1 MAVSTIPTAGIANDA
16 VDNTKLDLASNY
28 AFTGTVSG
36 TDLVKLSTVDASNSD
51 TINFDNTV
59 ITSSFVNYV
68 LKYSRVVPQTDQT
81 TLNFMLSTD
90 NGSSFLGNTKKGQ
103 DYNNLSSAA
112 SGPEQASG
120 SNNGTIVL
128 GYQDDGADGCA
139 GTILI
144 NGLTSTGYKY
154 ADFRHIFRHGGG
166 NDFYI
171 ISGGAVFEYNAAFNY
186 MRLASSSGAIESGKF
201 TLYGEKA

>member
-1 MAVSTIPTAGIANDA
+1 MALSKIESESIN
-16 VDNTKLDLASNY
+16 LADTF
-28 AFTGTVSG
+28 AFTGTVTG
-36 TDLVKLSTVDASNSD
+36 TDLVKLSTVDASDSA
-51 TINFDNTV
+51 TVNFDNSI

-68 LKYSRVVPQTDQT
+68 LKYSRVVPETDQT
-81 TLNFMLSTD
+81 TLNLMLSTD
-90 NGSSFLGNTKKGQ
+90 NGSNFLGNTKKGE
-103 DYNNLSSAA
+103 DYNNLSSSA
-112 SGPEQASG
+112 SGPQQASG

-154 ADFRHIFRHGGG
+154 ADYRHIYRHGGG
-166 NDFYI
+166 SDFYI
-171 ISGGAVFEYNAAFNY
+171 VSGGAVFEYNAAFNY

>member
-1 MAVSTIPTAGIANDA
+1 MALSTIKPASIDLS
-16 VDNTKLDLASNY
+16 DNF
-28 AFTGTVSG
+28 AFTGTVTG
-36 TDLVKLSTVDASNSD
+36 TDLVKLSTVDASDSA
-51 TINFDNTV
+51 TVNFDNSI

-68 LKYSRVVPQTDQT
+68 LKYSRVVPETDQT
-81 TLNFMLSTD
+81 TLNLMLSTD
-90 NGSSFLGNTKKGQ
+90 NGSNFLGNTKKGQ
-103 DYNNLSSAA
+103 DYNNLSSSS

-166 NDFYI
+166 SDFYI

>member
-1 MAVSTIPTAGIANDA
+1 MALSTIKPASIDLS
-16 VDNTKLDLASNY
+16 DNF
-28 AFTGTVSG
+28 AFTGTVTG
-36 TDLVKLSTVDASNSD
+36 TDLVKLSTVDASDSA
-51 TINFDNTV
+51 TVNFDNSI

-68 LKYSRVVPQTDQT
+68 LKYSRVVPETDQT
-81 TLNFMLSTD
+81 TLNLMLSTD
-90 NGSSFLGNTKKGQ
+90 NGSNFLGNTKKGQ
-103 DYNNLSSAA
+103 DYNNLSSSA

-166 NDFYI
+166 SDFYI

>member
-1 MAVSTIPTAGIANDA
+1 MSKTTVASTGI
-16 VDNTKLDLASNY
+16 DLSDTF
-28 AFTGTVSG
+28 AFTGTVTG
-36 TDLVKLSTVDASNSD
+36 TDLVKLATVDASDSA
-51 TINFDNTV
+51 TVNFDNSI

-68 LKYSRVVPQTDQT
+68 LKYSRVVPETDQT
-81 TLNFMLSTD
+81 TLNLMLSTD
-90 NGSSFLGNTKKGQ
+90 NGSNFLGNTKKGE
-103 DYNNLSSAA
+103 DYNKLSTSA
-112 SGPEQASG
+112 SGPQQASG

-154 ADFRHIFRHGGG
+154 ADYRHIYRHGGG
-166 NDFYI
+166 SDFYI
-171 ISGGAVFEYNAAFNY
+171 VSGGAVFEYNAAFNY

>member
-1 MAVSTIPTAGIANDA
+1 MALSTIKPASIDLS
-16 VDNTKLDLASNY
+16 DNF
-28 AFTGTVSG
+28 AFTGTVTG
-36 TDLVKLSTVDASNSD
+36 TDLVKLSTVDASDSA
-51 TINFDNTV
+51 TVNFDNSI
-59 ITSSFVNYV
+59 ITSSFVNYL
-68 LKYSRVVPQTDQT
+68 LKYSRVVPETDQT
-81 TLNFMLSTD
+81 TLNLMLSTD
-90 NGSSFLGNTKKGQ
+90 NGSNFLGNTKKGQ
-103 DYNNLSSAA
+103 DYNNLSSSA

-166 NDFYI
+166 SDFYI

>member
-1 MAVSTIPTAGIANDA
+1 MALSTIKPASIDLS
-16 VDNTKLDLASNY
+16 DNF
-28 AFTGTVSG
+28 AFTGTVTG
-36 TDLVKLSTVDASNSD
+36 TDLVKLSTVDASDSA
-51 TINFDNTV
+51 TVNFDNSI

-68 LKYSRVVPQTDQT
+68 LKYSRVVPETDQT
-81 TLNFMLSTD
+81 TLNLMLSTD
-90 NGSSFLGNTKKGQ
+90 NGSNFLGNTKKGQ
-103 DYNNLSSAA
+103 DYNNLSSSS

-186 MRLASSSGAIESGKF
+186 MRLQSSSGQIESGKF

>member
-1 MAVSTIPTAGIANDA
+1 MALSTINPASIDLS
-16 VDNTKLDLASNY
+16 DNF
-28 AFTGTVSG
+28 AFTGTVTG
-36 TDLVKLSTVDASNSD
+36 TDLVKLSTVDASDSA
-51 TINFDNTV
+51 TVNFDNSI

-68 LKYSRVVPQTDQT
+68 LKYSRVVPETDQT
-81 TLNFMLSTD
+81 TLNLMLSTD
-90 NGSSFLGNTKKGQ
+90 NGSNFLGNTKKGQ
-103 DYNNLSSAA
+103 DYNNLSSSA

-166 NDFYI
+166 SDFYI

>member
-1 MAVSTIPTAGIANDA
+1 MALSTIKPASIDLS
-16 VDNTKLDLASNY
+16 DNF
-28 AFTGTVSG
+28 AFTGTVTG
-36 TDLVKLSTVDASNSD
+36 TDLVKLATVDASDSA
-51 TINFDNTV
+51 TVNFDNSI

-68 LKYSRVVPQTDQT
+68 LKYSRVVPETDQT
-81 TLNFMLSTD
+81 TLNLMLSTD
-90 NGSSFLGNTKKGQ
+90 NGSNFLGNTKKGQ
-103 DYNNLSSAA
+103 DYNNLSSSA

-166 NDFYI
+166 SDFYI

>member
-1 MAVSTIPTAGIANDA
+1 MALSTIKPAS
-16 VDNTKLDLASNY
+16 VDLSATF
-28 AFTGTVSG
+28 AFTGTVTG
-36 TDLVKLSTVDASNSD
+36 TDLVKLATVDASDSA
-51 TINFDNTV
+51 TVNFDNSI

-68 LKYSRVVPQTDQT
+68 LKYSRVVPETDQT
-81 TLNFMLSTD
+81 TLNLMLSTD
-90 NGSSFLGNTKKGQ
+90 NGSNFLGNTKKGE
-103 DYNNLSSAA
+103 DYNNLSSSA
-112 SGPEQASG
+112 SGPQQASG
-120 SNNGTIVL
+120 SNNGTIVI

-154 ADFRHIFRHGGG
+154 ADYRHIYRHGGG
-166 NDFYI
+166 SDFYI
-171 ISGGAVFEYNAAFNY
+171 VSGGAVFEYNAAFNY

>member
-1 MAVSTIPTAGIANDA
+1 MSKTTVASSGI
-16 VDNTKLDLASNY
+16 DLSDSF
-28 AFTGTVSG
+28 AFTGTVTG
-36 TDLVKLSTVDASNSD
+36 TDLVKLATVDASDSA
-51 TINFDNTV
+51 TVNFDNSI

-68 LKYSRVVPQTDQT
+68 LKYSRVVPETDQT
-81 TLNFMLSTD
+81 TLNLMLSTD
-90 NGSSFLGNTKKGQ
+90 NGSNFLGNTKKGQ
-103 DYNNLSSAA
+103 DYNNLSSSA

-166 NDFYI
+166 SDFYI

-186 MRLASSSGAIESGKF
+186 MRLASSSGNIESGKF

>member
-1 MAVSTIPTAGIANDA
+1 MSKTTVASSGIDLS
-16 VDNTKLDLASNY
+16 DNF
-28 AFTGTVSG
+28 AFTGTVTG
-36 TDLVKLSTVDASNSD
+36 TDLVKLATVDASDSA
-51 TINFDNTV
+51 TVNFDNSI

-68 LKYSRVVPQTDQT
+68 LKYSRVVPETDQT
-81 TLNFMLSTD
+81 TLNLMLSTD
-90 NGSSFLGNTKKGQ
+90 NGSNFLGNTKKGE
-103 DYNNLSSAA
+103 DYNNLSSSA
-112 SGPEQASG
+112 SGPQQASG

-154 ADFRHIFRHGGG
+154 ADYRHIYRHGGG
-166 NDFYI
+166 SDFYI
-171 ISGGAVFEYNAAFNY
+171 VSGGAVFEYNAAFNY

>member
-1 MAVSTIPTAGIANDA
+1 VSKTTVASTGIDLS
-16 VDNTKLDLASNY
+16 DNF
-28 AFTGTVSG
+28 AFTGTVTG
-36 TDLVKLSTVDASNSD
+36 TDLVKLATVDASDSA
-51 TINFDNTV
+51 TVNFDNSI

-68 LKYSRVVPQTDQT
+68 LKYSRVVPETDQT
-81 TLNFMLSTD
+81 TLNLMLSTD
-90 NGSSFLGNTKKGQ
+90 NGSNFLGNTKKGE
-103 DYNNLSSAA
+103 DYNNLSSSA
-112 SGPEQASG
+112 SGPQQASG

-154 ADFRHIFRHGGG
+154 ADYRHIYRHGGG
-166 NDFYI
+166 SDFYI
-171 ISGGAVFEYNAAFNY
+171 VSGGAVFEYNAAFNY

>member
-1 MAVSTIPTAGIANDA
+1 VSKTTVASTGIDLSDA
-16 VDNTKLDLASNY
+16 F
-28 AFTGTVSG
+28 AFTGTVTG
-36 TDLVKLSTVDASNSD
+36 TDLVKLATVDASDSA
-51 TINFDNTV
+51 TVNFDNSI

-68 LKYSRVVPQTDQT
+68 LKYSRVVPETDQT
-81 TLNFMLSTD
+81 TLNLMLSTD
-90 NGSSFLGNTKKGQ
+90 NGSNFLGNTKKGE
-103 DYNNLSSAA
+103 DYNNLSSSA
-112 SGPEQASG
+112 SGPQQASG
-120 SNNGTIVL
+120 SNNGTIVI

-154 ADFRHIFRHGGG
+154 ADYRHIYRHGGG
-166 NDFYI
+166 SDFYI
-171 ISGGAVFEYNAAFNY
+171 VSGGAVFEYNAAFNY

>member
-1 MAVSTIPTAGIANDA
+1 VSKTTVASSGI
-16 VDNTKLDLASNY
+16 DLSDSF
-28 AFTGTVSG
+28 AFTGTVTG
-36 TDLVKLSTVDASNSD
+36 TDLVKLATVDASDSA
-51 TINFDNTV
+51 TVNFDNSI

-68 LKYSRVVPQTDQT
+68 LKYSRVVPETDQT
-81 TLNFMLSTD
+81 TLNLMLSTD
-90 NGSSFLGNTKKGQ
+90 NGSNFLGNTKKGQ
-103 DYNNLSSAA
+103 DYNNLSSSA

-166 NDFYI
+166 SDFYI

-186 MRLASSSGAIESGKF
+186 MRLASSSGNIESGKF

>member
-1 MAVSTIPTAGIANDA
+1 MALSTIKPASIDLS
-16 VDNTKLDLASNY
+16 DNF
-28 AFTGTVSG
+28 AFTGTVTG
-36 TDLVKLSTVDASNSD
+36 TDLVKLATVDASDSA
-51 TINFDNTV
+51 TVNFDNSI

-68 LKYSRVVPQTDQT
+68 LKYSRVVPETDQT
-81 TLNFMLSTD
+81 TLNLMLSTD
-90 NGSSFLGNTKKGQ
+90 NGSNFLGNTKKGQ
-103 DYNNLSSAA
+103 DYNNLSSSA

-128 GYQDDGADGCA
+128 GFQDDGADGCA

-166 NDFYI
+166 SDFYI

>member
-1 MAVSTIPTAGIANDA
+1 MSKTTVASSGI
-16 VDNTKLDLASNY
+16 DLSDSF
-28 AFTGTVSG
+28 AFTGTVTG
-36 TDLVKLSTVDASNSD
+36 TDLVKLATVDASDSA
-51 TINFDNTV
+51 TVNFDNSI

-68 LKYSRVVPQTDQT
+68 LKYSRVVPETDQT
-81 TLNFMLSTD
+81 TLNLMLSTD
-90 NGSSFLGNTKKGQ
+90 NGSNFLGNTKKGQ
-103 DYNNLSSAA
+103 DYNNLSSSS

>member
-1 MAVSTIPTAGIANDA
+1 MALSTIKPASIDLS
-16 VDNTKLDLASNY
+16 DNF
-28 AFTGTVSG
+28 AFTGTVTG
-36 TDLVKLSTVDASNSD
+36 TDLVKLSTVDASDSA
-51 TINFDNTV
+51 TVNFDNSI

-68 LKYSRVVPQTDQT
+68 LKYSRVVPETDQT
-81 TLNFMLSTD
+81 TLNLMLSTD
-90 NGSSFLGNTKKGQ
+90 NGSNFLGNTKKGE
-103 DYNNLSSAA
+103 DYNNLSSSA
-112 SGPEQASG
+112 SGPQQASG

-154 ADFRHIFRHGGG
+154 ADYRHIYRHGGG
-166 NDFYI
+166 SDFYI
-171 ISGGAVFEYNAAFNY
+171 VSGGAVFEYNAAFNY

>member
-1 MAVSTIPTAGIANDA
+1 MSKTTVASTGIDLSDA
-16 VDNTKLDLASNY
+16 F
-28 AFTGTVSG
+28 AFTGTVTG
-36 TDLVKLSTVDASNSD
+36 TDLVKLATVDASDSA
-51 TINFDNTV
+51 TVNFDNSI

-68 LKYSRVVPQTDQT
+68 LKYSRVVPETDQT
-81 TLNFMLSTD
+81 TLNLMLSTD
-90 NGSSFLGNTKKGQ
+90 NGSNFLGNTKKGE
-103 DYNNLSSAA
+103 DYNNLSSSA
-112 SGPEQASG
+112 SGPQQASG
-120 SNNGTIVL
+120 SNNGTIVI

-154 ADFRHIFRHGGG
+154 ADYRHIYRHGGG
-166 NDFYI
+166 SDFYI
-171 ISGGAVFEYNAAFNY
+171 VSGGAVFEYNAAFNY

>member
-1 MAVSTIPTAGIANDA
+1 MALSTIKPASI
-16 VDNTKLDLASNY
+16 DLSA
-28 AFTGTVSG
+28 AFPFTGTVTG
-36 TDLVKLSTVDASNSD
+36 TDLVKLATVDASDSA
-51 TINFDNTV
+51 TVNFDNSI

-68 LKYSRVVPQTDQT
+68 LKYSRVVPETDQT
-81 TLNFMLSTD
+81 TLNLMLSTD
-90 NGSSFLGNTKKGQ
+90 NGSNFLGNTKKGQ
-103 DYNNLSSAA
+103 DYNNLSSSA

-166 NDFYI
+166 SDFYI

>member
-1 MAVSTIPTAGIANDA
+1 MSKTTVASTGIDLS
-16 VDNTKLDLASNY
+16 DNF
-28 AFTGTVSG
+28 AFTGTVTG
-36 TDLVKLSTVDASNSD
+36 TDLVKLATVDASDSA
-51 TINFDNTV
+51 TVNFDNSI

-68 LKYSRVVPQTDQT
+68 LKYSRVVPETDQT
-81 TLNFMLSTD
+81 TLNLMLSTD
-90 NGSSFLGNTKKGQ
+90 NGSNFLGNTKKGE
-103 DYNNLSSAA
+103 DYNNLSSSA
-112 SGPEQASG
+112 SGPQQASG

-154 ADFRHIFRHGGG
+154 ADYRHIYRHGGG
-166 NDFYI
+166 SDFYI
-171 ISGGAVFEYNAAFNY
+171 VSGGAVFEYNAAFNY

>member
-1 MAVSTIPTAGIANDA
+1 MALSTIKPASI
-16 VDNTKLDLASNY
+16 DLSA
-28 AFTGTVSG
+28 AFPFTGTVTG
-36 TDLVKLSTVDASNSD
+36 TDLVKLSTVDASDSA
-51 TINFDNTV
+51 TVNFDNSI

-68 LKYSRVVPQTDQT
+68 LKYSRVVPETDQT
-81 TLNFMLSTD
+81 TLNLMLSTD
-90 NGSSFLGNTKKGQ
+90 NGSNFLGNTKKGQ
-103 DYNNLSSAA
+103 DYNNLSSSA

-166 NDFYI
+166 SDFYI